1 MTSKLP
7 SFPLTPCT
15 RIGFTIINRAKE
27 LQLLLLLLLLQVDD
41 DRRDTE
47 NRRLW
52 NVLLL
57 PLLKSSVVAAVG
69 EIETYFRAM
78 NVGQIEGEP
87 QFDAILQHRL
97 SNNVVAPFCSET
109 SIPRPV
115 SS

>member
-7 SFPLTPCT
+7 GFSLIPCT

-27 LQLLLLLLLLQVDD
+27 LQLLLLLLQVDD